1 MAQNT
6 LDLTFTKVSASEAT
20 VNVAGNGIDAN
31 GITAD
36 VKANV
41 DWKTLTADS
50 ETFPNAS
57 MLCPDRNTNAMT
69 AGNEGVFTITLNN
82 VPEGYS
88 FKNVTFTSAALNGSG
103 AFQGDNANAQPV
115 NFTLKQGETVL
126 GTAENVLIKVN
137 SAGGEFVTVPFEVA
151 EAYTATEGTLELT
164 LTLSVTESKGCFYGL
179 TKISIETEAATVE
192 PEPSVETF
200 VVEAAL
206 FPAPQGDITEIK
218 GIRVEA
224 NQGASLSELPTTWT
238 LTNEAGTEFAMS
250 TEWLYDWATVLL
262 MINPAITEAGTYTLT
277 IPAGSLKTDDGKECE
292 AAEFSWTIV
301 ATVEPEPEPEAT
313 YYRIKTT
320 TATGDAIYL
329 NIGNTDEH
337 QTFTTKSIKATS
349 FLLSK

>member
-192 PEPSVETF
+192 PEPEPV
-200 VVEAAL
+200 APADGAL
-206 FPAPQGDITEIK
+206 
-218 GIRVEA
+218 
-224 NQGASLSELPTTWT
+224 
-238 LTNEAGTEFAMS
+238 
-250 TEWLYDWATVLL
+250 
-262 MINPAITEAGTYTLT
+262 
-277 IPAGSLKTDDGKECE
+277 
-292 AAEFSWTIV
+292 
-301 ATVEPEPEPEAT
+301 
-313 YYRIKTT
+313 
-320 TATGDAIYL
+320 
-329 NIGNTDEH
+329 
-337 QTFTTKSIKATS
+337 
-349 FLLSK
+349 